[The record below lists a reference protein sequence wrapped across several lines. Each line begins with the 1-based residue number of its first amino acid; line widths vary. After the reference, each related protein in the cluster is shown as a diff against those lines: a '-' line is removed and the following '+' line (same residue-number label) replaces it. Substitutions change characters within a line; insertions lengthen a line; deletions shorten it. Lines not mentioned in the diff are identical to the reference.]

1 MAWPSA
7 KWMTAFPTGGA
18 LTADATLGTDAMIS
32 AARPIMTWVSW
43 PIREGDFEGRDAG
56 STFHG

>member
-1 MAWPSA
+1 
-7 KWMTAFPTGGA
+7 MTAFPTGGA
-18 LTADATLGTDAMIS
+18 LTADTTLGTDAMIS
-32 AARPIMTWVSW
+32 AARPIMTWVSL